1 MRFLLFLNFNDINRL
16 FPFFDLKWSHLKI
29 TPNPSML
36 VHFFRSSKN
45 YFILITPSGTLG
57 NFENNKASCPGIIH
71 FKFETKVFIRS
82 IDFT

>member
-1 MRFLLFLNFNDINRL
+1 
-16 FPFFDLKWSHLKI
+16 
-29 TPNPSML
+29 ML

-57 NFENNKASCPGIIH
+57 NFENNKASCLGITH

-82 IDFT
+82 IDFTQAVLSKVSSFRTDIK